1 MMSLA
6 DYLKN
11 GECRDVCDGLV
22 PFRKEGSGSP
32 LFLLYDGF
40 CNVMY
45 GRKIVEFLRCD
56 IQVYGVEYPE
66 DPAINTIQDMAAQAI
81 EKIRRVQPSGPYHLA
96 GWSFGGLVAYEM
108 ASQLIDAGLQVKFL
122 GVFDTF
128 HISTD
133 INFREEIASVSEMKN
148 NDILRYFCGI
158 DGDNFEDE
166 TMKFSDLVGYYKKI
180 RLLPEHLEA
189 DELLNYTAS
198 FRRNIKASLGYCA
211 PSISIKLHL
220 FEAAEFAKGNPRQS
234 WQNILPKDSIRF
246 IQVPGTHQS
255 MMDSPN
261 VEFLSEA
268 LSEALAGC

>member
-1 MMSLA
+1 
-6 DYLKN
+6 
-11 GECRDVCDGLV
+11 
-22 PFRKEGSGSP
+22 
-32 LFLLYDGF
+32 
-40 CNVMY
+40 MY

-166 TMKFSDLVGYYKKI
+166 TMNSV
-180 RLLPEHLEA
+180 
-189 DELLNYTAS
+189 
-198 FRRNIKASLGYCA
+198 
-211 PSISIKLHL
+211 
-220 FEAAEFAKGNPRQS
+220 
-234 WQNILPKDSIRF
+234 IL
-246 IQVPGTHQS
+246 
-255 MMDSPN
+255 
-261 VEFLSEA
+261 
-268 LSEALAGC
+268 